1 MNAPRILGFTALLA
15 AMFGAGMIFQ
25 KLGVPMMQKTSY
37 LVLQEPLLLEVLEPE
52 AQQRDY
58 HMLPAGT
65 ALYKDYSFP
74 EGHTRYIVYV
84 NVKAQVATKT
94 VVSEKPN
101 FTAPLWGE
109 PVRQEDLSLLL
120 AGTPVSKE
128 DLVRILKARKMTRED
143 LAQIVREWKE

>member
-1 MNAPRILGFTALLA
+1 
-15 AMFGAGMIFQ
+15 
-25 KLGVPMMQKTSY
+25 MQKTTY
-37 LVLQEPLLLEVLEPE
+37 QELQEPLLLEVYASG

-84 NVKAQVATKT
+84 NIKAQVAMKT
-94 VVSEKPN
+94 VVDDRPN
-101 FTAPLWGE
+101 LTVPLWAE
-109 PVRQEDLSLLL
+109 PVRTEDLPLLL
-120 AGTPVSKE
+120 ANTPVSKE

-143 LAQIVREWKE
+143 LAQIVREWQD

>member
-1 MNAPRILGFTALLA
+1 MNAPRLLGFAAILLA
-15 AMFGAGMIFQ
+15 VFGGGMVFQ
-25 KLGVPMMQKTSY
+25 EMGIPMMQKTTY
-37 LVLQEPLLLEVLEPE
+37 LELQEPLLLEVLAPE

-84 NVKAQVATKT
+84 NIKAPIATKA
-94 VVSEKPN
+94 VSSDKPN

-109 PVRQEDLSLLL
+109 PVRPEDLPILL
-120 AGTPVSKE
+120 ANTPVSKE

-143 LAQIVREWKE
+143 LAQIVREWQD